1 MEKQEIISLIESLG
15 LSYSAQFVPFS
26 QSRNKDEKQP
36 SLNWKVTIAKGNHSS
51 QQLTTD
57 YMQGIGHLPGF
68 SYSASTKIAEHANV
82 EYAVESGKWD
92 ARHDKAGFRTIPQ
105 FQWKAIKPPELIDVL
120 YSLVLDSDVINYS
133 SFEDWAD
140 CFGYDADSRQAEKI
154 NNDCLQIALKL
165 RSILGDSTM
174 QKLQEAFQDY

>member
-1 MEKQEIISLIESLG
+1 MEKQEIISLIDSLG

-26 QSRNKDEKQP
+26 QSRNKGEKNF
-36 SLNWKVTIAKGNHSS
+36 SLNWKVTIAKGTHSS

-57 YMQGIGHLPGF
+57 YMQGIGHLPG
-68 SYSASTKIAEHANV
+68 YSHNASNKMLEHANV
-82 EYAVESGKWD
+82 EYAAESGKWD
-92 ARHDKAGFRTIPQ
+92 ARHDKAGFRTTPQ

-120 YSLVLDSDVINYS
+120 HSLVMDSDVINYS

-154 NNDCLQIALKL
+154 YNDCLQIALKL
-165 RSILGDSTM
+165 RAMLGDSTM
-174 QKLQEAFQDY
+174 HELQEAFRDY